1 MIVQFEQLF
10 NLNALTI
17 RGDQAVRDRKKVGNP
32 WRTTLNN
39 AHHGFNLLIS
49 V

>member
-17 RGDQAVRDRKKVGNP
+17 PGDQVVRDRKKVGNP
-32 WRTTLNN
+32 
-39 AHHGFNLLIS
+39 
-49 V
+49 